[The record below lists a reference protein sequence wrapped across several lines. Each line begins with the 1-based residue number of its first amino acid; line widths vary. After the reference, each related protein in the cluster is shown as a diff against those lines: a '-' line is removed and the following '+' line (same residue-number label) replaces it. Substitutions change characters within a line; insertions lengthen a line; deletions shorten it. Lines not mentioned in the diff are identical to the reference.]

1 MHGFA
6 DGFQSRL
13 YVIMADTN
21 RFAALDQGD
30 RDQVDATM
38 QDAGAAGAK
47 RSLSGDLE
55 VSVPK
60 LSKVELSAEVL
71 DALNASLSTAVE
83 KCFGSLSSK
92 LDTKLE
98 SFRNEIL
105 KVTTDT
111 VDAQVKAIL
120 QQTAAEAVKAALE
133 TQQQQHQ
140 QKQEQLLQRVVTIEG
155 QLTGAVSTASEALAV
170 AKGSQQQGQGSP
182 PPPPRQQQQQQPV
195 RQDRGYD
202 SSYRLQRLK
211 RLRFVGPF
219 KGLPKQGTSLAEQ
232 GQVEAYGV
240 LGGVLPQEQN
250 FEIFD
255 IEAFP
260 AGKECPGHWVVVF
273 SVQSAEVA
281 KRLLRARKQ
290 LRAKGFTLQVDLTRQ
305 EAANRRSVLRDPRYQ
320 AAVEKVLASPPS
332 STNIIHSDLDCFTVV
347 YEGRR
352 TVWSVQHLAQLDRQ
366 AAAAAAAAAAQEAP
380 AARQAPAA
388 AAAASAAAGGAHSE
402 QFPPPPPGPPAG
414 QQQQQRA

>member
-1 MHGFA
+1 
-6 DGFQSRL
+6 
-13 YVIMADTN
+13 V
-21 RFAALDQGD
+21 
-30 RDQVDATM
+30 AT
-38 QDAGAAGAK
+38 
-47 RSLSGDLE
+47 DL
-55 VSVPK
+55 
-60 LSKVELSAEVL
+60 
-71 DALNASLSTAVE
+71 LNTAQF
-83 KCFGSLSSK
+83 K
-92 LDTKLE
+92 
-98 SFRNEIL
+98 
-105 KVTTDT
+105 
-111 VDAQVKAIL
+111 AQL
-120 QQTAAEAVKAALE
+120 QQAAAEAVQEAVQAE
-133 TQQQQHQ
+133 R
-140 QKQEQLLQRVVTIEG
+140 QKQQEDRQQLLERIVSLEG

-170 AKGSQQQGQGSP
+170 ATGSQQQGQGSAQ
-182 PPPPRQQQQQQPV
+182 PPPRQQQQQQQPV
-195 RQDRGYD
+195 RQDKGYD

-232 GQVEAYGV
+232 GQVEAYSV

-250 FEIFD
+250 FKIFD

-260 AGKECPGHWVVVF
+260 AGKERPGHWVVVF

-347 YEGRR
+347 YEGKR

-366 AAAAAAAAAAQEAP
+366 AAAAAAAAAKGAP

-388 AAAASAAAGGAHSE
+388 AGGARAE
-402 QFPPPPPGPPAG
+402 QLPGPAPSPPAG
-414 QQQQQRA
+414 QRQQQQQQQA